1 MIFMSN
7 KTQDFL
13 SDIISEQGAGIMRK
27 TEYNAS
33 SFSPNISIPVGITD
47 KPSIFRLQD
56 LLRCAKLLG
65 VSEYEFSDN
74 KTMRQINQ
82 ELMEHI
88 LTEVHP
94 YKIYQSGKE
103 GRWFTYIHD
112 PSRPRNR
119 KLIKRTSYEAICE
132 TLVEHYR
139 KKLHMDMK
147 MRELFDDWAI
157 FRRDETSAKA
167 GTVRKDVGM
176 WRTHI
181 QKVMVDRKQL
191 GNYKVCDITPGLLY
205 SFFRAI
211 TKDRE
216 LTRQMVNNIRGV
228 LSGMMSYA
236 VERGIIQANPVRD
249 VDISRLSYKP
259 VPDKSDDVFSSDE
272 AEKLLMY
279 LENIT
284 DEPYALAIRLDF
296 NLFIRVGEL
305 TGLMWDNVDLD
316 KREVYICHQVTYEPD
331 LKDDLTFTSKKQVM
345 ERYLKGCTSQG
356 YRREY
361 LTDEAVEI
369 LKLAKKLNPDGEF
382 VFMPNQKP
390 MLTLTFNKR
399 LRKYCREA
407 GVPYRSSHKIR
418 FYAAS
423 TAYDGQN
430 LVTISRM
437 MGHSQTSTTLHYL
450 RNVDRNEDFSEV
462 FSKLGRRNNR

>member
-13 SDIISEQGAGIMRK
+13 SDIISEKGAGIMRK

-316 KREVYICHQVTYEPD
+316 KREVYICHQVTFKPAR
-331 LKDDLTFTSKKQVM
+331 KDEVTFAIKNQVS
-345 ERYLKGCTSQG
+345 ER
-356 YRREY
+356 
-361 LTDEAVEI
+361 
-369 LKLAKKLNPDGEF
+369 
-382 VFMPNQKP
+382 
-390 MLTLTFNKR
+390 
-399 LRKYCREA
+399 
-407 GVPYRSSHKIR
+407 
-418 FYAAS
+418 
-423 TAYDGQN
+423 
-430 LVTISRM
+430 
-437 MGHSQTSTTLHYL
+437 
-450 RNVDRNEDFSEV
+450 
-462 FSKLGRRNNR
+462 